1 MNKLKIKVCGMRDPK
16 NIAEVVK
23 ASPDFIGFVFYPKS
37 KRFAGVVPDPEVL
50 KTVPAKVRKV
60 GVFVNEK
67 PEVIRQIIKDW
78 ALDVVQLHGQ
88 ETPEDCMLMKQSG
101 TIVFKAFSVDKLFD
115 FSVLDAFCGSC
126 DYFLFDTKG
135 HLPGGT
141 GQKFNWQLLENYRLE
156 VPFFLSGGIVP
167 DDVQPILEYSHPHLF
182 GIDINSGFEISPA
195 LKNAETVKQFI
206 SRIKSQVINNQS

>member
-1 MNKLKIKVCGMRDPK
+1 MRDPK

-37 KRFAGVVPDPEVL
+37 KRFVGTVPDPEVL
-50 KTVPAKVRKV
+50 KAVPAKVRKV

-67 PEVIRQIIKDW
+67 PEVIQQAIKDW
-78 ALDVVQLHGQ
+78 NLDVVQLHGQ
-88 ETPEDCMLMKQSG
+88 ETPEDCLLMKQSG

-115 FSVLDAFCGSC
+115 FSVLYAFRRNC

-141 GQKFNWQLLENYRLE
+141 GHKFNWQLLENYLLD
-156 VPFFLSGGIVP
+156 VPFFLSGGIGP
-167 DDVQPILEYSHPHLF
+167 DDVQAILEYSHPQLF
-182 GIDINSGFEISPA
+182 GIDINSAFEISPA
-195 LKNAETVKQFI
+195 LKDAEKVKQFI
-206 SRIKSQVINNQS
+206 GRIK